1 MTILQFLAIPW
12 LFSVIFL
19 YLTVVEI
26 KNDNPRD
33 AKLLGVICALAF
45 LCAIFLT
52 GMVITGDVGLH
63 EQMEF
68 QIT

>member
-45 LCAIFLT
+45 LCAIFLNRT
-52 GMVITGDVGLH
+52 GFRGGSTPERI
-63 EQMEF
+63 ES
-68 QIT
+68 